1 MVENGPLWQDR
12 GMPAPHPAP
21 RDVRASMERR
31 GVEPVAIDV
40 FERQIETVGAGA
52 SSTISDAQIEPYD
65 SPALPDPEATGGTGT
80 DDAARLDETAV
91 IRLNGGL
98 GTSMGMDRAKS
109 LLPVRGDRSFLDI
122 IVGQMRAL
130 RSTTG
135 ARLPLTLMHSFRTS
149 QDSLA
154 LLDRLDESGVGDVPI
169 ELMQN
174 MVPKLL
180 ADSMAPVEWPA
191 EPDLEWC
198 PPGHGDLYTV
208 LYGTGFL
215 DRLADAGYRRVFVAN
230 SDNLGALPSAR
241 MAAWFAGTG
250 APFAIE
256 AVRRTDN
263 DRKGGHF
270 ARRNDDGRLI
280 LRETAQTPPD
290 EVGDIERHRFTSTN
304 NLWFDVEA
312 MRSVL
317 SEQKGDMHLP
327 VIVNAKTV
335 DPTDPSSPA
344 VVQLETAMGAAIEV
358 FDEATTVEVG
368 RDRFVPVKTTDDLL
382 IVRSDCYRL
391 ADGDEVV
398 QTVDTLPYV
407 SLSKHYKLIDDFD
420 ARFPAGPPSLAA
432 ATSLRVEGDW
442 TFGGGVTVIGDVVLG
457 PEGGDVPDGAT
468 LGG

>member
-1 MVENGPLWQDR
+1 
-12 GMPAPHPAP
+12 
-21 RDVRASMERR
+21 MEQRE
-31 GVEPVAIDV
+31 VEPVAIDV

-52 SSTISDAQIEPYD
+52 SSMITDAQIEPYD
-65 SPALPDPEATGGTGT
+65 SPALPDAEA
-80 DDAARLDETAV
+80 DADGDGDGDGERLLDETAV

-98 GTSMGMDRAKS
+98 GTSMGMDMAKS
-109 LLPVRGDRSFLDI
+109 LLPVRGERSFLDI

-130 RSTTG
+130 RSSSG

-149 QDSLA
+149 QDSLD
-154 LLDRLDESGVGDVPI
+154 LLDRLGENGVGDVPI

-180 ADSMAPVEWPA
+180 ADSMTPVEWPG
-191 EPDLEWC
+191 EPELEWC

-215 DRLADAGYRRVFVAN
+215 DRLAEAGYRRVFVAN
-230 SDNLGALPSAR
+230 SDNLGALPSAA
-241 MAAWFAGTG
+241 MASWFAGTG

-270 ARRNDDGRLI
+270 ARRRSDGRLI

-290 EVGDIERHRFTSTN
+290 EIGSIERHRFTSTN

-317 SEQKGDMHLP
+317 ADQKGDMHLP

-335 DPTDPSSPA
+335 DPTDPTSPR

-358 FDEATTVEVG
+358 FDGATSVEVG
-368 RDRFVPVKTTDDLL
+368 RDRFIPVKTTDDLL

-391 ADGDEVV
+391 AEGDVV
-398 QTVDTLPYV
+398 EQTVDPLPFV
-407 SLSKHYKLIDDFD
+407 SLSSAYKLIDDFD
-420 ARFPAGPPSLAA
+420 ARFPGGPPSLRD

-442 TFGGGVTVIGDVVLG
+442 TFGGDVTVVGDVVLG
-457 PEGGDVPDGAT
+457 PEGGTVPDGAT